1 MKFSIDI
8 DCTPEEAR
16 QFLGLPDVQAFQE
29 AMMALVQER
38 MTEQVKAM
46 DPEALMKTWL
56 PTGMQAW
63 ENMQEAF
70 RRGFSGASAD
80 RSRNDE

>member
-16 QFLGLPDVQAFQE
+16 QFLGLPDVQGFQK
-29 AMMALVQER
+29 AMMDLVQER
-38 MTEQVKAM
+38 MAEQVKAM

-63 ENMQEAF
+63 ENMQQAF
-70 RRGFSGASAD
+70 MRGFSGASAD
-80 RSRNDE
+80 RNRDGE